1 MEQKL
6 AEIPPDINGLYRS
19 LLDRLDNNVVLL
31 SKQILMWVSQAPR
44 PLKVEELAI
53 ACSIDKIRSVSHANT
68 FIDGFKEN
76 IELCGPI
83 LKIQG
88 EIVHLVHQSAKEFL
102 CNPDLTPS
110 TVFVSLDEANIQMAI
125 ACLSCFDVDGF
136 EEVEDLVD
144 EFCYGMEDHPDIA
157 SFEKYPFLE
166 FSGEFW
172 VQFVIHSDPIHPKC
186 LKFFNEPS
194 RHRVATTFRL
204 NLIFGDIY
212 WYDEL
217 SSLASDVL
225 VLATYLGHF
234 SLVRMLFDQRS
245 TPNADEWDI
254 DYALIVTL
262 EKGYET
268 IARLLLEKG
277 AEVNAQGG
285 LYGNALQ
292 AAASVEGSET
302 IVRLLLEM
310 GAEVNALGGF
320 YDNALQAAAS
330 VEGSETIVRL
340 LLEMGAEVNA
350 QGGKY
355 GNALQAAVSV
365 KGSEKIVRLL
375 LEKGAEVNAQGGLYG
390 NALQGASV
398 KGSETIVRL
407 LLEKGAEVNAQGGKY
422 GNALQAASVK
432 GSETIVRL
440 LLEKGANVNTQGGY
454 YGSAL
459 KAAKSLGLE
468 TVIRILSD
476 ASAQLVGGDFALDN
490 SKASSVTS
498 LIVCDDHAALD
509 ISDDTSTTSLPYN
522 DPSRPNIN
530 TIATIQGKRLIV
542 F

>member
-1 MEQKL
+1 MERKL
-6 AEIPPDINGLYRS
+6 VEIPPDINGLYKS
-19 LLDRLDNNVVLL
+19 LLDRLDDNVVLL

-53 ACSIDKIRSVSHANT
+53 ACSIERIRSVSHANT

-76 IELCGPI
+76 IELCGPM

-110 TVFVSLDEANIQMAI
+110 TIFVSLDEANIQMAI
-125 ACLSCFDVDGF
+125 ACLLYFDVDEF
-136 EEVEDLVD
+136 KEVEDLVD
-144 EFCYGMEDHPDIA
+144 DGMLIGGSHLYIA
-157 SFEKYPFLE
+157 SINKYSFLE
-166 FSGEFW
+166 FSGKFW
-172 VQFVIHSDPIHPKC
+172 AQFVIYSNPIHPKC
-186 LKFFNEPS
+186 LKFFNEPG

-204 NLIFGDIY
+204 NLIFNDLI
-212 WYDEL
+212 WDDEL

-245 TPNADEWDI
+245 TPNTDEWDI

-277 AEVNAQGG
+277 AKVNAQGG
-285 LYGNALQ
+285 FYGNALQ
-292 AAASVEGSET
+292 AALVE
-302 IVRLLLEM
+302 
-310 GAEVNALGGF
+310 
-320 YDNALQAAAS
+320 
-330 VEGSETIVRL
+330 
-340 LLEMGAEVNA
+340 
-350 QGGKY
+350 
-355 GNALQAAVSV
+355 
-365 KGSEKIVRLL
+365 
-375 LEKGAEVNAQGGLYG
+375 
-390 NALQGASV
+390 
-398 KGSETIVRL
+398 
-407 LLEKGAEVNAQGGKY
+407 
-422 GNALQAASVK
+422 

-530 TIATIQGKRLIV
+530 TIATIQGKRLII